1 MRFPR
6 ASSVVAVA
14 VCAALA
20 GCSAQP
26 SPPRPGGSN
35 SSRAEAARKL
45 AEANAL
51 KAVTEVAAQQAKL
64 APEVA
69 VTKPGWGQRFVS
81 LVTSSPVSA
90 PPAPAIV
97 VPPPALTAR
106 DPAAP
111 RTAPRPGSPVL
122 IRERVCSSLPYPTAK
137 EAEEDALA
145 QAREVID
152 QKLRELDPPVSYT
165 PSQGEVWTEFVRTD
179 SRTVRGLTPE
189 EKAAL
194 DGYGDHA
201 ARVYVEYDIEI
212 TADQVREL
220 RAQSRIALG
229 LRVLIALTGAALAGY
244 LFLRAD
250 ERTKGYLTRWLALLA
265 AGIAGG
271 VAAVMYAL

>member
-20 GCSAQP
+20 GCRAQP
-26 SPPRPGGSN
+26 APPRPGGSN
-35 SSRAEAARKL
+35 SSRAESARKL

-51 KAVTEVAAQQAKL
+51 KAVTEVATKQAKL

-69 VTKPGWGQRFVS
+69 VEQPGWAHRIWARVS
-81 LVTSSPVSA
+81 SSPVSVPAA
-90 PPAPAIV
+90 PPIV

-111 RTAPRPGSPVL
+111 RPGSPVL
-122 IRERVCSSLPYPTAK
+122 IRERVCSALPYATAK

-152 QKLRELDPPVSYT
+152 QKLRELDPPVAYT
-165 PSQGEVWTEFVRTD
+165 PSAGEVWTEFVRTD
-179 SRTVRGLTPE
+179 SRTVRGLTPDE
-189 EKAAL
+189 RAAL
-194 DGYGDHA
+194 DGFGDHT
-201 ARVYVEYDIEI
+201 ARVYVEYDVEI

-220 RAQSRIALG
+220 RAQNRVALG
-229 LRVLIALTGAALAGY
+229 LKVLIALTGVALAGY

-271 VAAVMYAL
+271 VAAVVYAL

>member
-6 ASSVVAVA
+6 ASSLVAVA

-20 GCSAQP
+20 GCNAQP
-26 SPPRPGGSN
+26 SPPRPGGASG
-35 SSRAEAARKL
+35 SRAEAARKL

-51 KAVTEVAAQQAKL
+51 KAVTEVAAKQAKL

-69 VTKPGWGQRFVS
+69 VAKPSMWQRISSAVS
-81 LVTSSPVSA
+81 SSPVSVA
-90 PPAPAIV
+90 PAPAIV
-97 VPPPALTAR
+97 VPPPAVTAKPPPAPLT
-106 DPAAP
+106 P
-111 RTAPRPGSPVL
+111 PRPGSPVL

-145 QAREVID
+145 HAREVID
-152 QKLRELDPPVSYT
+152 QKLRELDPPVHYL
-165 PSQGEVWTEFVRTD
+165 PSAGEVWTEFVRTE
-179 SRTVRGLTPE
+179 SRTVRGLSPE

-194 DGYGDHA
+194 DGYGDHTP
-201 ARVYVEYDIEI
+201 RVYVEYDVEI

-220 RAQSRIALG
+220 RAQSRVAVG
-229 LRVLIALTGAALAGY
+229 LRVLIALTGVALAGY

-265 AGIAGG
+265 AGVAGG